1 MIPSGLRK
9 WAAFGTGVG
18 IEIDRRD
25 LIVTVVRVRPSGI
38 AVLGMLT
45 IPGFEDRPA
54 AEWGAVYADFLKKT
68 GASHVAAWVVPR
80 RRDVIVRQVAVPGVA
95 ERDLAG
101 AVALQMD
108 SLHPYPEDGVRSG
121 WGRLGDSGAVLVA
134 IARDEVVDR
143 YATLF
148 SEAGIK
154 LACFTVSAAAI
165 YSALRIYGDPE
176 PGWAA
181 VEERG
186 ADIEVYGE
194 SASKPVYS
202 AAFAGSP
209 EQAGSVALAELRLP
223 AGTGVLTLPEALP
236 KPVAAPEEGSR
247 LPFSISYAAA
257 LAGACPRLS
266 LPLNLLPEASRTANS
281 RAMWIPTVV
290 LGSLLLLVVIA
301 LAISI
306 SLQQRNY
313 RERLAAEVARLEI
326 EARKVAQVDRE
337 IQTSRARTLQLDE
350 LRATPRQSL
359 DAMNELTGL
368 LAPPAWLN
376 SLDLTRTQVSV
387 AGEAE
392 QAAGLLKLID
402 ESPYFR
408 GSEFQLAPARTPG
421 GETFRIRAQREFPVG
436 RPERPAAAPAAPKEA
451 QRAN

>member
-1 MIPSGLRK
+1 MIPAGLRK

-25 LIVTVVRVRPSGI
+25 LIVTVARVRPSGI
-38 AVLGMLT
+38 EVLGMLT

-54 AEWGAVYADFLKKT
+54 AEWGGVYADFLKKT
-68 GASHVAAWVVPR
+68 ASSHVAAWVVLR

-101 AVALQMD
+101 AVALQID

-121 WGRLGDSGAVLVA
+121 WGRLADSGSVLVA
-134 IARDEVVDR
+134 IAREEVVDR

-165 YSALRIYGDPE
+165 YSAVRLYGDPE
-176 PGWAA
+176 AGWAA

-194 SASKPVYS
+194 SASRPVYS
-202 AAFAGSP
+202 AAFAGSQ
-209 EQAGSVALAELRLP
+209 EHAGSVALAELRLP
-223 AGTGVLTLPEALP
+223 AGTAVRPLPDALP
-236 KPVAAPEEGSR
+236 KPAAAPGESVG

-281 RAMWIPTVV
+281 RAMWIPTIV
-290 LGSLLLLVVIA
+290 LASLLLLLVIA
-301 LAISI
+301 LAVSISI
-306 SLQQRNY
+306 QKHNY

-337 IQTSRARTLQLDE
+337 IQSSRARTVQLDE
-350 LRATPRQSL
+350 LRATSQQSL

-376 SLDLTRTQVSV
+376 SLDLNRTQVSV

-436 RPERPAAAPAAPKEA
+436 RPARAAAPKEA
-451 QRAN
+451 PRANP